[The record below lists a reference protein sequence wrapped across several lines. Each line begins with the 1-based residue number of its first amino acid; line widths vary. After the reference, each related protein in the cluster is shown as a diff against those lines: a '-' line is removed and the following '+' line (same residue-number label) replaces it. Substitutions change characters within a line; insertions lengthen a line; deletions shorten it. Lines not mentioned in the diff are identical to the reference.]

1 MRAVRRLAA
10 GLSAAAL
17 ALAPRSAALAQGP
30 VAQDCD
36 YRVVSAMDTAA
47 LGAAARG
54 AHPDVAYA
62 GMLPRIAAG
71 EWLVLAD
78 SLVADVAAET
88 RIPAP
93 AWETFRRQ
101 LQALRDELAFVA
113 ASADPARLRTL
124 ARGVTL
130 ERFRITPPT
139 AVEPESAYVLFVRGP
154 EPIALGALPGPARRA
169 LCWRAMAIGRMLAA
183 YGGLAR
189 AEATA
194 ALQAAA
200 RQWDAYGETGYSQ
213 YPWELAI
220 NGARFDAS
228 AIAPPRT
235 QLVVLHPALA
245 LELSAPALD
254 ELERLE
260 RTDAITVEPIG
271 IIRYTAS
278 RRMYYG
284 LSALVSLPGD
294 GRVGT
299 GLLAHLGTYGQ
310 VGAVLF
316 RARDETG
323 SRGRSVVVSADLYQF
338 LAGMP
343 AAIRDARTRALG
355 TLRDSLL
362 ARLPTAPP

>member
-1 MRAVRRLAA
+1 MRAVRLLPAM
-10 GLSAAAL
+10 LAAL
-17 ALAPRSAALAQGP
+17 ALASPAAAPAQGP

-36 YRVVSAMDTAA
+36 YTVVARLDPAT
-47 LGAAARG
+47 LGEAQRST
-54 AHPDVAYA
+54 HPDSAYA
-62 GMLPRIAAG
+62 AMLPRITAG

-78 SLVADVAAET
+78 SLLADLAGET

-93 AWETFRRQ
+93 QWEAFRRQ

-113 ASADPARLRTL
+113 ASPDPMRLRTL
-124 ARGVTL
+124 AHGVTL

-139 AVEPESAYVLFVRGP
+139 AVDPETAYTLFIRGP
-154 EPIALGALPGPARRA
+154 DPIELGALPSPARQA
-169 LCWRAMAIGRMLAA
+169 LCWRALAIGRMLSA

-200 RQWDAYGETGYSQ
+200 RQWDAYGEQGYSQ

-220 NGARFDAS
+220 NSARFDATS
-228 AIAPPRT
+228 IAPPRT

-245 LELSAPALD
+245 IELAAPGLD
-254 ELERLE
+254 DLERLE
-260 RTDAITVEPIG
+260 RADALTLEPFG
-271 IIRYTAS
+271 YIRYTES

-294 GRVGT
+294 RRVGA
-299 GLLAHLGTYGQ
+299 GLLAHIGTYGQ

-338 LAGMP
+338 LTEMP
-343 AAIRDARTRALG
+343 AAIREAKGQALA
-355 TLRDSLL
+355 TLRGAIL
-362 ARLPTAPP
+362 ARMQTTP